1 VLVIMAT
8 PTPRESS
15 PHILGGATI
24 PSAAALA
31 EIVASFRRTANHSDD
46 SGLTRRLTDGGNDE
60 EQPQLKLLGE
70 LLDEMRRWNNGPL
83 ARGLRYRP
91 ILPPP
96 LGNDMMS
103 NESNDNDR
111 KTEEDDE
118 DGDASIDYTCAHG
131 SHNNSQRGCNSNGES
146 IEELDDD
153 NEEEEGGTE
162 VPGTNLSP
170 MQCHSRIN
178 LKRQQSFDSSS
189 CSDCELSND
198 SFVINNSK
206 SEESER
212 LLLNVTSE
220 LDNRGSDEY
229 YVETE
234 VPGTQQPYK
243 RNEDCYEP
251 KRVTPHILRR
261 EVGISKFQEV
271 KDDVPI
277 DDHSTMKR
285 RRVQDDEPVHWTRKR
300 QGAITP
306 IGQTCSNVNDDPDM
320 SQLTYD
326 VGTHDLARIDFLS
339 NTPRRKSTSPPS
351 QQSSQLT
358 YAIETQ
364 DIKRIDSWIRNS
376 CPRPP
381 PPPPP
386 LKQGIQSA
394 ETTYLY
400 IAYDVLDQFET
411 RALEFLHNQ
420 GLVRIVLDE
429 IREVTIPGRGV
440 VPFPA
445 ILVTHG
451 IVEKPIEGMT
461 TCYRSYSYLKA
472 VALGALAV
480 DARWLVESMD
490 AGILQDCNM
499 YKIGRDVETHSRL
512 KAPNISTDDLT
523 TSSSRR
529 STITLSHTFDGM
541 VLGLLRDIDNDP
553 RAHIHETHADI
564 RLNNQLQLEAR
575 QITMQEIESLVK
587 CLGGKV
593 CTDSLTLSNVL
604 LINDWSTLNQI
615 MKALHS
621 NLKRSNVSRWLVR
634 KYEPGELDEFIVN
647 GRLIGDN
654 NVGGVQS
661 HARIPIIRFKWLED
675 SICLTSLQ
683 CLDSYCWGILD
694 ERLYYCKVTCH
705 SSYPITI
712 LIIIYQTK
720 YLIKVS

>member
-1 VLVIMAT
+1 M
-8 PTPRESS
+8 
-15 PHILGGATI
+15 
-24 PSAAALA
+24 
-31 EIVASFRRTANHSDD
+31 
-46 SGLTRRLTDGGNDE
+46 
-60 EQPQLKLLGE
+60 
-70 LLDEMRRWNNGPL
+70 
-83 ARGLRYRP
+83 
-91 ILPPP
+91 
-96 LGNDMMS
+96 
-103 NESNDNDR
+103 
-111 KTEEDDE
+111 
-118 DGDASIDYTCAHG
+118 
-131 SHNNSQRGCNSNGES
+131 
-146 IEELDDD
+146 
-153 NEEEEGGTE
+153 
-162 VPGTNLSP
+162 
-170 MQCHSRIN
+170 N
-178 LKRQQSFDSSS
+178 LKRRQSFESSS

-198 SFVINNSK
+198 SAVINNSK
-206 SEESER
+206 
-212 LLLNVTSE
+212 TSE
-220 LDNRGSDEY
+220 LDNRGSDES

-234 VPGTQQPYK
+234 VPDTQQPYK
-243 RNEDCYEP
+243 RNEDRYEP

-277 DDHSTMKR
+277 DDRLSMKR
-285 RRVQDDEPVHWTRKR
+285 RRVQDDEPVHSTQKR

-306 IGQTCSNVNDDPDM
+306 IGQTCLNVNDELDM

-326 VGTHDLARIDFLS
+326 VGTQDLARIDFLS
-339 NTPRRKSTSPPS
+339 NTPRRRSASPLS

-376 CPRPP
+376 CPRPSP

-386 LKQGIQSA
+386 LKQGMQSA

-400 IAYDVLDQFET
+400 IAYDVLDHFEN

-420 GLVRIVLDE
+420 GLIRTVLGE
-429 IREVTIPGRGV
+429 IREVTILGRGV

-451 IVEKPIEGMT
+451 IVEEPIAGMT

-472 VALGALAV
+472 VALGALV
-480 DARWLVESMD
+480 IDARWLVESMD
-490 AGILQDCNM
+490 AGILQDCNL

-512 KAPNISTDDLT
+512 TARNIGSDDLT

-529 STITLSHTFDGM
+529 STITLKHSFDGM

-553 RAHIHETHADI
+553 RAHTKVTHDNR

-575 QITMQEIESLVK
+575 QITTQEIESLVK

-593 CTDSLTLSNVL
+593 CTDSLLLSTVL
-604 LINDWSTLNQI
+604 LVNDGSTLNQI
-615 MKALHS
+615 LKALHT
-621 NLKRSNVSRWLVR
+621 NLKRSNVSRWSVR
-634 KYEPGELDEFIVN
+634 KYKPGELNEFIVN

-654 NVGGVQS
+654 NVGGVRS

-683 CLDSYCWGILD
+683 CLDSYCWGILM
-694 ERLYYCKVTCH
+694 L
-705 SSYPITI
+705 
-712 LIIIYQTK
+712 
-720 YLIKVS
+720 